1 MRVVLIIGNENRKAI
16 EAALR
21 KYIPMIKP
29 GADASSSLTDETD
42 TWLDVVLDVV
52 EWCEPVD
59 GRPPFLRLLLLRYAQ
74 KRSDKEIAQALCV
87 DRSTVFK
94 MLEEVQTYAAI
105 KAIEYGLI
113 AVGMT

>member
-1 MRVVLIIGNENRKAI
+1 MRAVLIIGNENRKAI
-16 EAALR
+16 EAALG
-21 KYIPMIKP
+21 KYIPMMKP
-29 GADASSSLTDETD
+29 DTSNALIDETD
-42 TWLDVVLDVV
+42 AWLDVVLEVM
-52 EWCEPVD
+52 EWCKPID
-59 GRPPFLRLLLLRYAQ
+59 GWPPFLRLLLLRYAQ

-113 AVGMT
+113 AVGMA